1 MTEPSPVSGPRSQ
14 APGPQSVHGPQSTA
28 HGGAEVLRVRGLCLA
43 RGERQVLSGVDI
55 SVERG
60 EIVAL
65 MGLSGSGKTTIL
77 RSIAGLERFDAGEIV
92 VDGAALSGGMPTRD
106 IRRALHGKV
115 GMVFQFHFLFEH
127 LSAIENVCLAP
138 VHVYK
143 EDRAKVEGR
152 AKELLDHLGVGH
164 RARAFPRE
172 LSGGEAQRT
181 AIARALAVDP
191 PLLLLDEPTAS
202 LDPARCHELGLTL
215 QGLAAEGRTLVMT
228 SHDDE
233 FVEEFATRVVVL
245 AGGRVVEEGHPHEVL
260 SNPQNDATRALLQV
274 GRADKNPRKA

>member
-1 MTEPSPVSGPRSQ
+1 MTAILDIQGLRLRR
-14 APGPQSVHGPQSTA
+14 
-28 HGGAEVLRVRGLCLA
+28 GAREI
-43 RGERQVLSGVDI
+43 LSGVDL

-77 RSIAGLERFDAGEIV
+77 RSVAGLERFDAGEIV
-92 VDGAALSGGMPTRD
+92 VDGTSLSGGTPPSAA
-106 IRRALHGKV
+106 RRALHGKV

-127 LSAIENVCLAP
+127 LSALENVCLAP
-138 VHVYK
+138 VHVQRLPR
-143 EDRAKVEGR
+143 ERAHER
-152 AKELLDHLGVGH
+152 ARQLLDHLGIGH
-164 RARAFPRE
+164 RASAFPRE
-172 LSGGEAQRT
+172 LSGGEAQRA

-202 LDPARCHELGLTL
+202 LDPARCHELGETL
-215 QGLAAEGRTLVMT
+215 RALAVEGRTLVMT

-245 AGGRVVEEGHPHEVL
+245 ADGCVVEAGAPHEVL
-260 SNPQNDATRALLQV
+260 NHPQHSATRALLQV
-274 GRADKNPRKA
+274 GWARLSGPEGARRDRR